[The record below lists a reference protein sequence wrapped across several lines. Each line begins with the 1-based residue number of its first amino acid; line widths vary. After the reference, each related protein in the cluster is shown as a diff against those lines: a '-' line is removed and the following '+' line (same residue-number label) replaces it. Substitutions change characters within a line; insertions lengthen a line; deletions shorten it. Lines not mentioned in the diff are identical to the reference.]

1 MGPGARLNAAPAKRG
16 SIGQVDFL
24 LSVAYRVSK
33 KGRTEETP
41 MPETLEA
48 RIIKKAKNRIRIEIT
63 RENFEA
69 FCDAIGLYRKE
80 FLKELEA
87 SERDHRAGRVTK
99 RKSLHEL
106 IE

>member
-1 MGPGARLNAAPAKRG
+1 MPQALGAKITQKTKK
-16 SIGQVDFL
+16 SIQI
-24 LSVAYRVSK
+24 
-33 KGRTEETP
+33 E
-41 MPETLEA
+41 
-48 RIIKKAKNRIRIEIT
+48 IKK
-63 RENFEA
+63 ENFEA

-80 FLKELEA
+80 FLEALDA

>member
-1 MGPGARLNAAPAKRG
+1 MPQALDAR
-16 SIGQVDFL
+16 V
-24 LSVAYRVSK
+24 V
-33 KGRTEETP
+33 
-41 MPETLEA
+41 
-48 RIIKKAKNRIRIEIT
+48 KKAKNRIQIEIT

-69 FCDAIGLYRKE
+69 LCDAIGLYRKE
-80 FLKELEA
+80 FLDELEA